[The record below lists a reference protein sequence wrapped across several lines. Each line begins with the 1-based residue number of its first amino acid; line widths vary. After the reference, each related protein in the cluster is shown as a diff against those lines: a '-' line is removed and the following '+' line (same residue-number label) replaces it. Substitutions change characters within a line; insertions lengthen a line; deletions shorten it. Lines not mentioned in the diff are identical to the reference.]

1 MSPQKTKPIRA
12 FTKALFLCLAL
23 TGWSGPARAVTS
35 DLVVSDLNTGLA
47 LYGFDPVAFF
57 VDHAARRGSAA
68 FEFDR
73 AGSVWRF
80 CNEGNRAAFAAN
92 PKIYTPRFGGY
103 DPLAVARGSPTP
115 GLPEFFVV
123 RDSRLFLFSSEPSR
137 ARFLVHPQEAIAAAE
152 TAWPKVVR
160 GLVH

>member
-12 FTKALFLCLAL
+12 FTTVLFFGLAL
-23 TGWSGPARAVTS
+23 AGLGEPARAATS
-35 DLVVSDLNTGLA
+35 ELVVSDLNTGLA

-68 FEFDR
+68 FELNR
-73 AGSVWRF
+73 AGSVWHF

-92 PKIYTPRFGGY
+92 PEIYTPRFGGY
-103 DPLAVARGSPTP
+103 DPLAVGRGSPAP

-123 RDSRLFLFSSEPSR
+123 RGNRLFLFASAPSR
-137 ARFLVHPQEAIAAAE
+137 AQFLARPQEAIAAAK